1 MENPFIKKRTTL
13 KEIFNND
20 KELEELYNQ
29 IVELLIQ
36 AGYFRARIQSLE
48 PFDKILG
55 GLAWTLTGCF
65 YDIDIDF
72 KDDMNLTEKI
82 RVSEKIVAGLK
93 SINCPFQLNPIQI
106 QGLDL
111 KPIFQTLQWLVK
123 RLLETRDERNE
134 MNKRFSV
141 NYIEP
146 RIEKP
151 KPIQKND
158 DIILSAVYN
167 ELKPNRQFRPKAKL
181 AFDYNDELRVFFGM
195 IEFGLNKEIAFQKQL
210 IELLKK
216 KNLIAK
222 DTGDTKGESKKASS
236 TMTGNEPNK
245 LTKEEMKTLNDLVT
259 NNIEEISKTNNQKVN
274 AGIIEA
280 IFSENMTAIADEIE
294 HFENSKGDEGIDQI
308 KLMVKEKERL
318 EQNKLNILSQISTY
332 ENELNGI
339 KKETNEG
346 NDEINRIKNEIEQ
359 LEKTLEQ
366 NKINKDKII
375 QKVKEEKL
383 SEEKLKFLSQKNKE
397 KEELKTAI
405 SRFKKDCLDEK
416 KKYDAQLENYEKKI
430 AKLNDE
436 ENLQLFNE
444 IDTSY
449 NAELEKNLKTKKEL
463 FEKNKEINK
472 LTRKIQLYP
481 SKLEIIQYQKRFQEL
496 YDQINNVSEK
506 SMKIIGESNSKNGV
520 VTLLERRLN
529 DFMELRNLYKTLKNK
544 REKEDFKVTL
554 LNAFQNLVESI
565 IRSTE
570 KLADLTKDI
579 DDNQKQLNDLQLYEL
594 NYMKLIKEYN
604 KEYNRYNAMAM

>member
-93 SINCPFQLNPIQI
+93 SINCPFQINPIQI

-280 IFSENMTAIADEIE
+280 IFSENMTAIANEIE

>member
-93 SINCPFQLNPIQI
+93 SINCPFQINPIQI

-134 MNKRFSV
+134 MNKKFSI

-146 RIEKP
+146 KIEKP

-222 DTGDTKGESKKASS
+222 DTGDEKGTSKKAS
-236 TMTGNEPNK
+236 TITGNEPNK

-280 IFSENMTAIADEIE
+280 IFSENMTAIANEIE
-294 HFENSKGDEGIDQI
+294 NFENSKGDEGIDQI

-318 EQNKLNILSQISTY
+318 EQNKVNILSQISTH

-339 KKETNEG
+339 KQASNAENE
-346 NDEINRIKNEIEQ
+346 EINRIKNEIEQ

-366 NKINKDKII
+366 NKLNKDKII

-449 NAELEKNLKTKKEL
+449 NAELEKNLKTMKEL

-472 LTRKIQLYP
+472 LTRNIQLYP

-604 KEYNRYNAMAM
+604 KEYNRYNAMSM

>member
-93 SINCPFQLNPIQI
+93 SINCPFQINPIQI

-134 MNKRFSV
+134 MNKRFCV

-236 TMTGNEPNK
+236 TMTGNEPDK

-604 KEYNRYNAMAM
+604 KEYNRYNAMDM

>member
-93 SINCPFQLNPIQI
+93 SINCPFQINPIQI

-134 MNKRFSV
+134 MNKKFSI

-146 RIEKP
+146 KIEKP

-222 DTGDTKGESKKASS
+222 DTGDEKGTSKKAS
-236 TMTGNEPNK
+236 TITGNEPNK

-280 IFSENMTAIADEIE
+280 IFSENMTAIANEIE
-294 HFENSKGDEGIDQI
+294 NFENSKGDEGIDQI

-318 EQNKLNILSQISTY
+318 EQNKVNILSQISTY

-339 KKETNEG
+339 KQASNAENE
-346 NDEINRIKNEIEQ
+346 EINRIKNEIEQ

-366 NKINKDKII
+366 NKLNKDKII

-604 KEYNRYNAMAM
+604 KEYNRYNAMSM

>member
-93 SINCPFQLNPIQI
+93 SINCPFQINPIQI

-210 IELLKK
+210 IELIKK

-449 NAELEKNLKTKKEL
+449 NAELEKNLKTKKDL

-604 KEYNRYNAMAM
+604 KEYNRYNAMDM